1 MLFQIFYRNLK
12 DVCEWRRGTKDINLV
27 TVSKNFSFKEKSP
40 RTFSSQVILSVHGD
54 LSFLFH
60 FFSINTIFN
69 NGQSLK
75 KPLRWVPYFGGMNL
89 MIQTDHVSDIY

>member
-1 MLFQIFYRNLK
+1 ML
-12 DVCEWRRGTKDINLV
+12 RRGTKDINLV

-54 LSFLFH
+54 PSFSFH
-60 FFSINTIFN
+60 FWSTNTVFN

-75 KPLRWVPYFGGMNL
+75 KTLALGSIFRRNEL
-89 MIQTDHVSDIY
+89 NHNTTHVSDILKLSTLPSIMI